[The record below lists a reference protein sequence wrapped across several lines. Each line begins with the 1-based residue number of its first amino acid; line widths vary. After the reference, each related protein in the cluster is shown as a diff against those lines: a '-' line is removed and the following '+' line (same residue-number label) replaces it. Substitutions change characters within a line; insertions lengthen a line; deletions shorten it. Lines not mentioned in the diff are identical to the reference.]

1 MAFSGESSKHK
12 RRDKSRGRLSP
23 TVKASL
29 ELLGVNQE
37 ATLPELKKAYHRLA
51 LLYHPDRNPRAEAAH
66 EFQKVT
72 EAYELLC
79 DRPRVEDLNRR
90 HLREKLHRQVVEGI
104 QITFGSF
111 FGFRLFDL
119 PGGAPA
125 GEPELLNGRID
136 ASPRDPGQKRDATP
150 WLKTEESNS
159 ILDHAAYDGLEVVYA
174 GKLSSQD
181 ENFLKGGF
189 DGTQLSQM
197 PWVVLNNQGI
207 LHYLEGDLKGAR
219 KCYHEL
225 CLRVPN
231 NIVFMYRLGLCHILD
246 GFKSPQRTFFG
257 GVKPDRLKIEKGIEI
272 LKACIRLGEDRTF
285 GRQKCLVIRKVLA
298 DVYERTGQGRKARKV
313 WRAIFEMDG
322 HSAEAAFKVEGRESA
337 IRILKTNARARG
349 EPEDGRKTLLLPSSS
364 R

>member
-1 MAFSGESSKHK
+1 MAFARTGSNQNS
-12 RRDKSRGRLSP
+12 RDKSRGRISP

-29 ELLGVNQE
+29 ELLAVNQD
-37 ATLPELKKAYHRLA
+37 ATLTELKKAYHRLA
-51 LLYHPDRNPRAEAAH
+51 LLYHPDRNPRPEAAH

-79 DRPRVEDLNRR
+79 DGPRVADLNRR
-90 HLREKLHRQVVEGI
+90 HLREKLHRQVIDGLE
-104 QITFGSF
+104 ITFGSF

-119 PGGAPA
+119 PGGARE
-125 GEPELLNGRID
+125 GDPELLTGKSA
-136 ASPRDPGQKRDATP
+136 ASKRSPGEKRDSIP

-159 ILDHAAYDGLEVVYA
+159 ILDHAAYDSLEVVYA
-174 GKLSSQD
+174 GRLSSQD
-181 ENFLKGGF
+181 EEQLKGGF
-189 DGTQLSQM
+189 DGTQLAQM

-231 NIVFMYRLGLCHILD
+231 NIVFMYRLGLCHVLE

-257 GVKPDRLKIEKGIEI
+257 QIKPDRIKVEKGIEI
-272 LKACIRLGEDRTF
+272 LKACIRLGEERTF

-298 DVYERTGQGRKARKV
+298 DVYDRTGQGRKARKV
-313 WRAIFEMDG
+313 WQSIYEVDR
-322 HSAEAAFKVEGRESA
+322 HCAEAAFKVEGRESA
-337 IRILKTNARARG
+337 IRVLKSNARARG
-349 EPEDGRKTLLLPSSS
+349 EADDGRKTLLLPSS